1 MALYEKRQQGCG
13 AELIPLGQEI
23 VPLSLESLV
32 ALLKTKYAQ
41 KQFEQLLIIGSANDL
56 SWVQS
61 LLPEEIANCVVAEI
75 RYPLIANWFNETPHM
90 KTLGKALHNLLQG

>member
-32 ALLKTKYAQ
+32 ALLKTKYISF
-41 KQFEQLLIIGSANDL
+41 KLFISFFILLL
-56 SWVQS
+56 HKM
-61 LLPEEIANCVVAEI
+61 
-75 RYPLIANWFNETPHM
+75 Y
-90 KTLGKALHNLLQG
+90 ALFLKEL